1 MKIKLK
7 LKKMINPMPI
17 DELTSFIEQKNIV
30 KLPDSNP
37 WLRYALV
44 GGILIMA
51 IVIPVVIYLKQ
62 NQNNK
67 PLKEEEYGN

>member
-1 MKIKLK
+1 
-7 LKKMINPMPI
+7 MINPMPI

-30 KLPDSNP
+30 KLPVSNP

-67 PLKEEEYGN
+67 PLYNVSIK